1 MLVFPGKPK
10 SRNSSDY
17 KAALVAGGCLAL
29 AALLSSGLILLAARG
44 NDWQVLIFTSTVAA
58 FIIGTLLWRLF
69 FSPGRKP
76 SVLMGLGVGALV
88 GFLSH
93 PLAWYLTLV
102 WVYIGGGTSSLGDR
116 TIDPLNA
123 LWASFAY
130 SAFSWLIVGWITVP
144 LGGAVGAGLAF
155 VAGQA
160 WEQSAGLQGLSHGA
174 NYSEIDPVLYAW
186 AQKHGLQIFMKYQ
199 SYDVRSVFL
208 TSNSGEPY
216 QIWVDAPDER
226 KEVHLHARDYTN
238 MRADIISS
246 LHDLDGKLEEI
257 YATVRSWDAAG
268 NRK

>member
-1 MLVFPGKPK
+1 MLVSPGKPK
-10 SRNSSDY
+10 SRDRSDY
-17 KAALVAGGCLAL
+17 KAALLAGGCFAL
-29 AALLSSGLILLAARG
+29 AALLSSALILLSVRG
-44 NDWQVLIFTSTVAA
+44 NEWQMLIFTSTVAA

-76 SVLMGLGVGALV
+76 AVLKGLGVGALV

-102 WVYIGGGTSSLGDR
+102 WVYIEGRTGSLGDR

-144 LGGAVGAGLAF
+144 VGGAVGGSLAY
-155 VAGQA
+155 VAGQR
-160 WEQSAGLQGLSHGA
+160 WEQSAGLLGLGYGA
-174 NYSEIDPVLYAW
+174 NYSEIDPVIYAW
-186 AQKHGLQIFMKYQ
+186 AQKRDLPVLMNYQDNDARSIFLAG
-199 SYDVRSVFL
+199 S
-208 TSNSGEPY
+208 SGESY

-226 KEVHLHARDYTN
+226 KEIQLHARDYKS
-238 MRADIISS
+238 MRADISSS
-246 LHDLDGKLEEI
+246 LQDLDGRLEEI
-257 YATVRSWDAAG
+257 YATVMSWDAAN